1 MIIYEREKKT
11 IIIPSGMGGNGD
23 CSDAIAAARAAG
35 IAAGKQAQEAI
46 DNAKLT
52 PSITITDNGEYRAN
66 YGYQSVFVNVEGG
79 QGCQGVYDEGYA
91 DGYQEGYAEGAGS
104 QGCQGVYDEGYA
116 VGYQGGY
123 DEGYAEGIQG
133 CQGCQ
138 GVYDEGYSDG
148 YSAGETAGQAE
159 GYQSGYQGGF
169 SDGETAQKNKLTSTA
184 ITTNGTFTRQDGWS
198 SVTVNV
204 SGATPRL
211 EEKIYYLTSNYVG
224 QDTLLPSEGYQGFS
238 MVHIY
243 DNGYGTLNYNQGY
256 DAGEAA
262 QKNKLSS
269 TAITQNGT
277 YTKNDGWSAVTVNV
291 QGGDCKL
298 EILAKSSMDT
308 HIGSAS
314 VISLCA
320 QETRDFTINGNP
332 IAEFNPKMAGGK
344 NFKSENWDF
353 RSFYTPYVE
362 TIRSISFTC
371 YYMEHSQDV
380 AANETLYG
388 NYRFYLQW
396 GGVTLTPIS
405 VTSALSGTYS
415 ELCTYTATFSNN
427 GALAD
432 AIYAAGQSVTGGTFT
447 GTFITSGTSQMWDI
461 IGPIPSDF
469 NYVKLDGTWLTT
481 GSTIPAAGT
490 HSIEIEVGVDEFN
503 TQVTPH
509 FFAGVEWTAMDFDF

>member
-35 IAAGKQAQEAI
+35 IAEGKQAQEAI

-66 YGYQSVFVNVEGG
+66 YGYQSVIVNVEGG
-79 QGCQGVYDEGYA
+79 QGCQGIYDEGYA
-91 DGYQEGYAEGAGS
+91 AGYQGGYQEGYEEGAGS

-116 VGYQGGY
+116 AGYQG
-123 DEGYAEGIQG
+123 GYAEGIQG

-138 GVYDEGYSDG
+138 GVYDEGYAD
-148 YSAGETAGQAE
+148 
-159 GYQSGYQGGF
+159 GYQGGY
-169 SDGETAQKNKLTSTA
+169 SAGETAQKNKLASTA
-184 ITTNGTFTRQDGWS
+184 FTNNGTFTRQDGWS

-204 SGATPRL
+204 SGAAPRL
-211 EEKIYYLTSNYVG
+211 EEKTYNLTSDFNG
-224 QDTLLPSEGYQGFS
+224 QDTLLPAEGYQGFS

-256 DAGEAA
+256 ESGYQGGFSAGEEA

-298 EILAKSSMDT
+298 EILAKST
-308 HIGSAS
+308 TTTLA
-314 VISLCA
+314 A
-320 QETRDFTINGNP
+320 QETRDFTINGNT
-332 IAEFNPKMAGGK
+332 IAEFNPKNAGGK
-344 NFKSENWDF
+344 NFKSEIWDF
-353 RSFYTPYVE
+353 RNFYTPYVE
-362 TIRSISFTC
+362 TIRSISFVC
-371 YYMEHSQDV
+371 YAQENSQDV
-380 AANETLYG
+380 AANENYYG

-396 GGVTLTPIS
+396 GGITLTPS
-405 VTSALSGTYS
+405 NVTSALSGTYS
-415 ELCTYTATFSNN
+415 EVCTYTATFSNN

-432 AIYAAGQSVTGGTFT
+432 ALDAAKQSITGGTFT
-447 GTFITSGTSQMWDI
+447 GTFVATATTQLWDI
-461 IGPIPSDF
+461 VGPLDSDY
-469 NYVKLDGTWLTT
+469 NYVKIDGNYQTA
-481 GSTIPAAGT
+481 GSNTVEAGT
-490 HSIEIEVGVDEFN
+490 HSIYIDVGNGYFN
-503 TQVTPH
+503 TQVTPN
-509 FFAGVEWTAMDFDF
+509 FGVQWTAMDFDF